1 VNNKEENSKD
11 FRLDLRMRPLVRIHL
26 FKKNRYQERRDL
38 IFFMVSV
45 CLLPIVSI
53 FFNDQ
58 TNKNW
63 PKINFF

>member
-1 VNNKEENSKD
+1 MNNKEENSKD